1 MSKELDQLRE
11 LAKEAIDSRKKI
23 KLETEKLKKIKD
35 KFLEV
40 SKNKNFSFTIKVDDG
55 SIRAIKNKKNKV
67 FKVKTRQFD
76 KLDIEAKRSLYK
88 SGLLGI
94 KVFLKSN
101 EYEEAFNKNKVP
113 KTLSEIVY
121 SIEKKPFTLSVYIDK
136 EDKKKMIA
144 IEEDIYD
151 DLEEMEEFDDE
162 EWDDLML
169 NIYPL
174 DYEHFTDND
183 PADLSEI
190 EKQDL
195 GYQDE
200 EEDEDDK

>member
-40 SKNKNFSFTIKVDDG
+40 SKNKNFSFTIKIDDG

-67 FKVKTRQFD
+67 FKVKTRKFD

-121 SIEKKPFTLSVYIDK
+121 SIEKKPFTLSVYVDSK
-136 EDKKKMIA
+136 DKKKMIA
-144 IEEDIYD
+144 LEEDLYD
-151 DLEEMEEFDDE
+151 DLEEMEEFDDDD
-162 EWDDLML
+162 WDDVML
-169 NIYPL
+169 NIYPT

-195 GYQDE
+195 GIEDE

>member
-40 SKNKNFSFTIKVDDG
+40 SKNKNFSFTIKIDDG

-67 FKVKTRQFD
+67 FKVKTRKFD
-76 KLDIEAKRSLYK
+76 KLDIEVKRSLYK
-88 SGLLGI
+88 SGLLGV

-144 IEEDIYD
+144 IEEDLYD

-162 EWDDLML
+162 FWDDAML

-195 GYQDE
+195 GLKDE
-200 EEDEDDK
+200 EENEDDK